1 MLSLPASPRVGLK
14 VEPRYRY
21 LYFCS
26 TGCEGLHELFV
37 LTYLL
42 ALYFSESAI
51 PQASSVCNIVI
62 KNGNAVIKD
71 KNTGFAPS
79 TAYGNAL
86 SIFSTVAVAIDI
98 IINGTYEDSYLSPSF
113 LL

>member
-1 MLSLPASPRVGLK
+1 
-14 VEPRYRY
+14 
-21 LYFCS
+21 
-26 TGCEGLHELFV
+26 V

-51 PQASSVCNIVI
+51 PQASPVSNIVI
-62 KNGNAVIKD
+62 KNGIVVIKV
-71 KNTGFAPS
+71 KNTDFAPS
-79 TAYGNAL
+79 TTYGNAL
-86 SIFSTVAVAIDI
+86 SMFSTVAVAIDI